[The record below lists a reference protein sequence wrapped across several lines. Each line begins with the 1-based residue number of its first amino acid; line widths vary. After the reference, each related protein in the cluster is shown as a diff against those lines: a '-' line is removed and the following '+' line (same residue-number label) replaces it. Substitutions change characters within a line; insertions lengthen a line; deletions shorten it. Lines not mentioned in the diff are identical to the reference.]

1 MHSLLFLNFVFRT
14 VRVHEY
20 STVKEGAIVQDCSF
34 EALNLNQFFFFNSQI
49 FVLIKGPGWSPGT
62 PRLGDPADLPEVG

>member
-34 EALNLNQFFFFNSQI
+34 EALNLNQFFFF
-49 FVLIKGPGWSPGT
+49 
-62 PRLGDPADLPEVG
+62 